1 LIKNIAVVMACGYFV
16 KFMPEPGAD
25 RVVLLRGPA
34 GVRRDRPCFFGLR
47 CWISLLLAGGIGFCV
62 AKAFQS
68 GRPAGTLT
76 AAGDAGD
83 RGSTP
88 NASAL
93 SIVIDPGHGGLDPG
107 TVANGQLEK
116 TWTLR
121 VGIALTHELRRRGH
135 VVEITRG
142 DDSTVPLID
151 RSLQSN
157 RRPRA
162 AFVSIHFNAGE
173 PEASGIECYYAWPK
187 NPEVMARM
195 NVVSGV
201 SAGTAARDDR
211 GRLLAEALLAGA
223 CAATGSKNRGVHNEP
238 GYSVISRTQ
247 CPAVLVECG
256 FLTHPAECRD
266 IQSDAWRARLVRGLA
281 NGIESWLRTAIPSP
295 SAVLAN
301 PTVFRHDAGP

>member
-1 LIKNIAVVMACGYFV
+1 MAYGYFV
-16 KFMPEPGAD
+16 GFMPKRGND
-25 RVVLLRGPA
+25 RAILLRGQT
-34 GVRRDRPCFFGLR
+34 GVRHGRSCRFFGLR
-47 CWISLLLAGGIGFCV
+47 CWISLLLAGGIGYC
-62 AKAFQS
+62 AAMAFKS
-68 GRPAGTLT
+68 GRAVGTLT
-76 AAGDAGD
+76 AAQDASE
-83 RGSTP
+83 RGAFPRDSTW
-88 NASAL
+88 
-93 SIVIDPGHGGLDPG
+93 SIIIDPGHGGLDPG

-121 VGIALTHELRRRGH
+121 VSTALANELRRRGH
-135 VVEITRG
+135 AVETTRR
-142 DDSTVPLID
+142 DDTTVPLID

-162 AFVSIHFNAGE
+162 ALVSIHFNSGG

-201 SAGTAARDDR
+201 PAGIASRDDR

-256 FLTHPAECRD
+256 FLTHAAECRD
-266 IQSDAWRARLVRGLA
+266 IQSEAWRARLVRGLA
-281 NGIESWLRTAIPSP
+281 DGIESWLQAAKPSP
-295 SAVLAN
+295 SAVVAS
-301 PTVFRHDAGP
+301 PAGFEAQFMR